1 VSALDVARF
10 INPELPAPR
19 YDEIAAKI
27 GTTC

>member
-10 INPELPAPR
+10 INPELPGPR

-27 GTTC
+27 GQD